1 MAAECTVP
9 ATAILARMYGMWAT
23 TAFVALLVAAAWLYT
38 RRRFSRREEKTAI
51 DTVFVSIAIPL
62 LLLALSLGPLCWSGD
77 YGAKLNGTRLL
88 IHYYEDKTVAIDICR
103 ASISLE
109 PAEKALSLLGKR
121 VNGLDD
127 PLGGI
132 LAGNFTSRAAGAG
145 TAMVLA
151 LRGTDKAFTARI
163 NETMVVLV
171 LPCSEKLYHE
181 VALARHR
188 LCGEKG

>member
-38 RRRFSRREEKTAI
+38 RRRLSRREEKTAV

-77 YGAKLNGTRLL
+77 YGAKLNGTRLI

-109 PAEKALSLLGKR
+109 PAEKTLSLLGKR

-132 LAGNFTSRAAGAG
+132 LAGNFTSHAAGAG

-151 LRGTDKAFTARI
+151 LRGADKAFTARI
-163 NETMVVLV
+163 NKTIVVLV
-171 LPCSEKLYHE
+171 LPCSQRLYNE
-181 VALARHR
+181 VILARHR
-188 LCGEKG
+188 LCRERG